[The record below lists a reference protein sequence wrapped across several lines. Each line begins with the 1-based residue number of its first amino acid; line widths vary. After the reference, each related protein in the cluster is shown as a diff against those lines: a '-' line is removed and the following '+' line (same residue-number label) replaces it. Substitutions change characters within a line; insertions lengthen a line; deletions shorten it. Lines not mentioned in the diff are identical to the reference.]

1 MSTDSTDYRVLR
13 ELCGPRNYF
22 YLYNFKTIATTIFV
36 LVVAVVAVL
45 TVLSV
50 GVVAVVGDSVVNVV
64 KVLVLSITPHKL

>member
-36 LVVAVVAVL
+36 PVVAVVAVL

-50 GVVAVVGDSVVNVV
+50 DVAVVGDSVVNVV
-64 KVLVLSITPHKL
+64 KVLVLSTTPHKV